1 MEEATR
7 SGGMLVLLCA
17 LIEDFSSVNLDFGPG
32 AIEEM
37 ALETAELLGACFRRS
52 DFLARLGNAQFCALA
67 VDAVE
72 PSAPILRQRVESR
85 LAIHNQ
91 SVQPWGPLLLR
102 LSVGYWG
109 ANDMRSFTEFLDAVE
124 CELREPKAALK
135 GA

>member
-1 MEEATR
+1 
-7 SGGMLVLLCA
+7 
-17 LIEDFSSVNLDFGPG
+17 
-32 AIEEM
+32 M

-91 SVQPWGPLLLR
+91 SVQPWGPLSLR

-124 CELREPKAALK
+124 CELREPKAALR
-135 GA
+135 GV